1 MKPTKNRVFERIK
14 PFVSGARGA
23 AENVA
28 FNQRSV
34 DDVMKAWINSPGHH
48 DNIVG
53 PYDSVGFA
61 SIGLTVYMR
70 NRDVQRRVAKEFS
83 AQGSLI
89 ETKTEFANEKI
100 PDRADENV

>member
-1 MKPTKNRVFERIK
+1 MLKLVNDERKKFGKKALTLNPGLNSAAQKHSEYQNSIKQMTHNNPKGGLFERIK

-53 PYDSVGFA
+53 PYDS
-61 SIGLTVYMR
+61 
-70 NRDVQRRVAKEFS
+70 
-83 AQGSLI
+83 
-89 ETKTEFANEKI
+89 
-100 PDRADENV
+100 